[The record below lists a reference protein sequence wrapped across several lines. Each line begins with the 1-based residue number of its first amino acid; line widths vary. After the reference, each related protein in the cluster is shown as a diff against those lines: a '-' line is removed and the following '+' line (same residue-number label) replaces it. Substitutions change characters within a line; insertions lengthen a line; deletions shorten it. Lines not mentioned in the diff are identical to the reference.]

1 MSLLFE
7 RILPRLAGFAVWV
20 LVVAAI
26 LLAGYWLTAEL
37 TLYWRGEEAGEQA
50 RLGLLEARESAAAD
64 GGLGPAP
71 ALLNRPFESLDREAV
86 IEELDREI
94 ETVDAQVKELEADL
108 PWPITFWRWT
118 ERGTMSARI
127 SALAAYRDSLVSM
140 RDTLVRIDDQR
151 LFARV
156 MHFVEVAFWLVAGA
170 LLVKLFI
177 RVAWWVMAGYLA
189 GRIRPV
195 AIESPGPNSPAWPPV
210 RHGTALELGIAPGRQ
225 FLVRPRHASLSLPTE
240 TRRDTSLLFSR
251 QSPLTCLVS
260 GLGLMT
266 RIRPGGPH
274 GASVT
279 LSPSG
284 DPLVEFAAV
293 EIPAGAAMVVFPRN
307 LVGAVSAEGRPPIM
321 RQHWRINRL
330 GAWLTMQLRF
340 VSVAGPCT
348 IVMKGRRGVVVEEP
362 GEPTGLRMSD
372 QANTIGFSTTVTYS
386 VVRSDTFI
394 AYIRGVESLFNDS
407 FGGGPGY
414 SLREIVPSPGASRG
428 PTGALEGTMDVCL
441 KVLGI

>member
-1 MSLLFE
+1 
-7 RILPRLAGFAVWV
+7 
-20 LVVAAI
+20 
-26 LLAGYWLTAEL
+26 
-37 TLYWRGEEAGEQA
+37 
-50 RLGLLEARESAAAD
+50 
-64 GGLGPAP
+64 
-71 ALLNRPFESLDREAV
+71 
-86 IEELDREI
+86 
-94 ETVDAQVKELEADL
+94 
-108 PWPITFWRWT
+108 
-118 ERGTMSARI
+118 
-127 SALAAYRDSLVSM
+127 
-140 RDTLVRIDDQR
+140 
-151 LFARV
+151 